1 MSSGQNLKEIAE
13 AKYYELLEYFE
24 SENKM
29 ATALADFMDV
39 DKKTIVRNLQI
50 FSFRKSTSTL
60 EFIKAANMVLN
71 RVKSMK
77 INATVLLLSGANI
90 SNLVMVE
97 EARKLIDLGIN
108 IIAPGLL
115 IESEHEQFWE
125 YVKADVALVDFIV
138 ICEINGVEN
147 TLLQDTAKDKEII
160 DIQDIND
167 IKAYARR
174 VTLKK
179 CKYSVK

>member
-60 EFIKAANMVLN
+60 EFIKAADMVLN

-115 IESEHEQFWE
+115 MESEHEQYWE

-138 ICEINGVEN
+138 TCDIDTIEYC
-147 TLLQDTAKDKEII
+147 LLLDKKDDKEIFDI
-160 DIQDIND
+160 KSIKDIQTFAIQ
-167 IKAYARR
+167 

-179 CKYSVK
+179 CKFRLK

>member
-60 EFIKAANMVLN
+60 EFIKAADMVLN

-90 SNLVMVE
+90 RGISFIHQIFKELFFNFFE
-97 EARKLIDLGIN
+97 SKID
-108 IIAPGLL
+108 
-115 IESEHEQFWE
+115 
-125 YVKADVALVDFIV
+125 
-138 ICEINGVEN
+138 
-147 TLLQDTAKDKEII
+147 
-160 DIQDIND
+160 
-167 IKAYARR
+167 
-174 VTLKK
+174 
-179 CKYSVK
+179 